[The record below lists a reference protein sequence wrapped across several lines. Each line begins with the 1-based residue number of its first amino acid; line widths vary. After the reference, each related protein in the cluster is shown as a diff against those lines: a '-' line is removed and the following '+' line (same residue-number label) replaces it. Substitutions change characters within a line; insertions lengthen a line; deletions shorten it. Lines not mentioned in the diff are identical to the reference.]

1 MPLEKIP
8 LNQIIGKM
16 RSPDPAAEADSPGP
30 ASQLCAAAQ
39 LLAAAAR
46 LSITAFQA
54 HTFDLQ
60 AQGSQQPMHLLGVR
74 LRSRVASI
82 LEPPASKYVTQQMF
96 NQIVSTQPQS
106 WYKHQ

>member
-1 MPLEKIP
+1 MP
-8 LNQIIGKM
+8 LNQIKGKM
-16 RSPDPAAEADSPGP
+16 RSPDPAAEADSQGP
-30 ASQLCAAAQ
+30 ASRLRAAAQ

-46 LSITAFQA
+46 LSITAFRA

-60 AQGSQQPMHLLGVR
+60 AQDSQQPKHLLGVR
-74 LRSRVASI
+74 LRSRAASI
-82 LEPPASKYVTQQMF
+82 LEPPASKYVTQQIS